1 MTAVSFQKS
10 KINGWDLPIADMKCL
25 FMECLRTCR
34 ICSPFMS
41 LLLGQLMAIR
51 SIFTGMLTGRRFTS
65 QYERAERE
73 RG

>member
-1 MTAVSFQKS
+1 
-10 KINGWDLPIADMKCL
+10 
-25 FMECLRTCR
+25 
-34 ICSPFMS
+34 MS

-73 RG
+73 GGGGGGGGRAV